1 MTRFARTGAKVG
13 ATLAVLAKDA
23 AESINAPVRLPVST
37 APPLVLSSGTL
48 EALKWLALLLMTLDH
63 VNKHLLHA
71 SVPELFAA
79 GRLALPLFGFVLG
92 YNLARPGAL
101 ASGGYSR
108 TARRLAI
115 FGSIATIPF
124 IALGGLGW
132 GWWPFNI
139 MATLLVATLCAW
151 LIEVGG
157 PARLVAAAAVFI
169 VGGALVEFWWPG
181 LAVCLLAWAYCR
193 RPSWFTLALW
203 IGALASLYVI
213 NRNLWALAALP
224 LIFAAGRVNVNVPRG
239 RLGFYVYYPAHLAVL
254 WIVAHLL

>member
-1 MTRFARTGAKVG
+1 MNDVKFGTKLETTLAGSGVGTTEGIEVPIRVPART
-13 ATLAVLAKDA
+13 
-23 AESINAPVRLPVST
+23 AP
-37 APPLVLSSGTL
+37 ALVLSSGTL

-101 ASGGYSR
+101 SSGGYSR
-108 TARRLAI
+108 TARRLAV

-151 LIEVGG
+151 QIEVGG
-157 PARLVAAAAVFI
+157 PARLALACVVFI

-181 LAVCLLAWAYCR
+181 LAACLLAWAYCR
-193 RPSWFTLALW
+193 RPRWLTLALW
-203 IGALASLYVI
+203 VGALASLYVI

-224 LIFAAGRVNVNVPRG
+224 LIFAAGQVELTVPRG
-239 RLGFYVYYPAHLAVL
+239 RLGFYVYYPAHLAVIWAL
-254 WIVAHLL
+254 AQLQ

>member
-1 MTRFARTGAKVG
+1 MAV
-13 ATLAVLAKDA
+13 ATEGIK
-23 AESINAPVRLPVST
+23 APLRLPVST
-37 APPLVLSSGTL
+37 APALVLSSGTL

-108 TARRLAI
+108 TARRLAV

-157 PARLVAAAAVFI
+157 ASRLAAAVALFI

-181 LAVCLLAWAYCR
+181 LAACLLAWAYCR
-193 RPSWFTLALW
+193 RPSWLKLALW
-203 IGALASLYVI
+203 VGALASLYVI
-213 NRNLWALAALP
+213 NRNLWALVALP
-224 LIFAAGRVNVNVPRG
+224 LIFAAAHVRLSVPRG
-239 RLGFYVYYPAHLAVL
+239 RLGFYAYYPAHLAVL
-254 WIVAHLL
+254 LGLARLL

>member
-1 MTRFARTGAKVG
+1 MTPFARTGGKLG
-13 ATLAVLAKDA
+13 AALAVLAKDA
-23 AESINAPVRLPVST
+23 AESIYAPVRLPVST

-115 FGSIATIPF
+115 FGTIATIPF

-151 LIEVGG
+151 LVEVGG
-157 PARLVAAAAVFI
+157 TARLAAAAAAFI

-193 RPSWFTLALW
+193 RASWLRLALW
-203 IGALASLYVI
+203 IGALASLCVI

-224 LIFAAGRVNVNVPRG
+224 LIFAAGQVKINVPRG

>member
-1 MTRFARTGAKVG
+1 MTRFARTGEKLG
-13 ATLAVLAKDA
+13 ATLAALAKDA
-23 AESINAPVRLPVST
+23 TEGIKAPIRLPVST
-37 APPLVLSSGTL
+37 APALVLSSGTL

-108 TARRLAI
+108 TARRLAF

-157 PARLVAAAAVFI
+157 PARLASAGVVFI

-181 LAVCLLAWAYCR
+181 LAACLLAWSYCR
-193 RPSWFTLALW
+193 RPSWLTLALW
-203 IGALASLYVI
+203 AGGLASLYVI
-213 NRNLWALAALP
+213 NRNLWALAALA
-224 LIFAAGRVNVNVPRG
+224 LIFSVGQIEMNLPRG
-239 RLGFYVYYPAHLAVL
+239 RLGFYVYYPAHLALL
-254 WIVAHLL
+254 WGLARLL

>member
-1 MTRFARTGAKVG
+1 MSTGAKLE
-13 ATLAVLAKDA
+13 ATLAAT
-23 AESINAPVRLPVST
+23 AEAIGTQVRRSPST
-37 APPLVLSSGTL
+37 APPLTLSSGTL
-48 EALKWLALLLMTLDH
+48 EALKWLALLLMTIDH

-101 ASGGYSR
+101 ASGAFPR
-108 TARRLAI
+108 TAGRLAV
-115 FGSIATIPF
+115 FGSIATMPF
-124 IALGGLGW
+124 IALGGLAW

-157 PARLVAAAAVFI
+157 WTRIALACVVF
-169 VGGALVEFWWPG
+169 VLGGSLVEFWWLG
-181 LAVCLLAWAYCR
+181 LAACLFSWAYCR
-193 RPSWFTLALW
+193 RPSWRLLVLW
-203 IGALASLYVI
+203 TASLVALYVI

-224 LIFAAGRVNVNVPRG
+224 LIFAAGHVRLSVPRG

-254 WIVAHLL
+254 WGWAQML

>member
-1 MTRFARTGAKVG
+1 MARLARTGAKLG
-13 ATLAVLAKDA
+13 AALAVA
-23 AESINAPVRLPVST
+23 AEGIRAPIRVPVRT
-37 APPLVLSSGTL
+37 APALKLSSGAL

-79 GRLALPLFGFVLG
+79 GRLGLPLFGFVLG

-108 TARRLAI
+108 TARRLAV
-115 FGSIATIPF
+115 FGGIATIPF
-124 IALGGLGW
+124 VALGGLGW

-139 MATLLVATLCAW
+139 MATLLVATFCAW

-157 PARLVAAAAVFI
+157 AARLAAAGVAFI
-169 VGGALVEFWWPG
+169 VGGALVEFCWPG
-181 LAVCLLAWAYCR
+181 LAACLLAWAYCR
-193 RPSWFTLALW
+193 RPSWVTLALW

-224 LIFAAGRVNVNVPRG
+224 LIFVEGQVKLNVPRG
-239 RLGFYVYYPAHLAVL
+239 RLGFYVYYPAHLTVL
-254 WIVAHLL
+254 WGLARLL

>member
-23 AESINAPVRLPVST
+23 AEGINAAVRVPVST
-37 APPLVLSSGTL
+37 APPLVLSSGSL

-79 GRLALPLFGFVLG
+79 GRLALPLFGFGLG

-101 ASGGYSR
+101 ANGGYSR

-115 FGSIATIPF
+115 FGTIATIPF

-139 MATLLVATLCAW
+139 LATLLVATLCAW

-157 PARLVAAAAVFI
+157 PTRLVAAAAVFA

-181 LAVCLLAWAYCR
+181 LAACLMAWAYCR
-193 RPSWFTLALW
+193 RPSWLRLALW
-203 IGALASLYVI
+203 IGTLASLYVI

-224 LIFAAGRVNVNVPRG
+224 LIFAAGQVDVSVPRG
-239 RLGFYVYYPAHLAVL
+239 RLGFYVYYPVHLAVL
-254 WIVAHLL
+254 WGLARLL

>member
-1 MTRFARTGAKVG
+1 MTRFARTGAKVE

-23 AESINAPVRLPVST
+23 AESINTPAGVPVST

-71 SVPELFAA
+71 SVPGFFAA

-92 YNLARPGAL
+92 YNLARPSAL

-108 TARRLAI
+108 TARRLAV
-115 FGSIATIPF
+115 FGTIASIPF
-124 IALGGLGW
+124 VALGGLGW

-157 PARLVAAAAVFI
+157 PARLAAAGAVFS

-181 LAVCLLAWAYCR
+181 LAACLLAWAYCR
-193 RPSWFTLALW
+193 RPSWVTLALW
-203 IGALASLYVI
+203 VGALASLYVI
-213 NRNLWALAALP
+213 NRNLWAIAALP
-224 LIFAAGRVNVNVPRG
+224 LIFAAGHVKMNVPRS
-239 RLGFYVYYPAHLAVL
+239 RLGFYIYYPAHLVML
-254 WIVAHLL
+254 WGLVQLL

>member
-1 MTRFARTGAKVG
+1 MTRFARTGEKLG
-13 ATLAVLAKDA
+13 ATLAALAKDA
-23 AESINAPVRLPVST
+23 TEGIKAPIRLPVST
-37 APPLVLSSGTL
+37 APALVLSSGTL

-92 YNLARPGAL
+92 YNLARNTAL
-101 ASGGYSR
+101 ASGAYWR
-108 TARRLAI
+108 TTRRLAV

-157 PARLVAAAAVFI
+157 ASRLAAAVALFI

-181 LAVCLLAWAYCR
+181 LAACLLAWAYCR
-193 RPSWFTLALW
+193 RPSWLKLALW

-213 NRNLWALAALP
+213 NRNLWALVALP
-224 LIFAAGRVNVNVPRG
+224 LIFAAAHVGLSVPRG
-239 RLGFYVYYPAHLAVL
+239 RLGFYAYYPAHLAVL
-254 WIVAHLL
+254 LGLARLL